1 MMDFLVILCSVPLLS
16 FLSPFKYF
24 PKLSDTLINMSD
36 DAEEGKGQRN
46 YDNKH
51 SGEHELKDCVRCN

>member
-1 MMDFLVILCSVPLLS
+1 MDFLVILCSVPSLS
-16 FLSPFKYF
+16 FVSPFKRL

-46 YDNKH
+46 YGNKH